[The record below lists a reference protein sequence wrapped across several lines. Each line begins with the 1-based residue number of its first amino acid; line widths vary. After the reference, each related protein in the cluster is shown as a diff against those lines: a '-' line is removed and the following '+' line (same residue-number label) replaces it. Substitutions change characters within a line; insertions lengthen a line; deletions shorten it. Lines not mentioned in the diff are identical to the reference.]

1 MPSDISPEQIDS
13 FLGTHSGWIRD
24 GESMTKTYIFRDFN
38 EALGF
43 VVQIG
48 ISSEIADHHP
58 DIDIRWN
65 KVTCVLSTH
74 SEDALTSKDLALA
87 ATFDDIEGR

>member
-1 MPSDISPEQIDS
+1 
-13 FLGTHSGWIRD
+13 
-24 GESMTKTYIFRDFN
+24 
-38 EALGF
+38 
-43 VVQIG
+43 V
-48 ISSEIADHHP
+48 ADHHP

-87 ATFDDIEGR
+87 AIFDDIAAS